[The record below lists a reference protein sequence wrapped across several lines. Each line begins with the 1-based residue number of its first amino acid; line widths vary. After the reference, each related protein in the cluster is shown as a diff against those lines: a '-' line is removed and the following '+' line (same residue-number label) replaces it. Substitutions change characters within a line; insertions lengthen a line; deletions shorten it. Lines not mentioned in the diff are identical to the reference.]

1 MQADFAIE
9 KGAKVADVI
18 TGFEGI
24 VTGRVDY
31 ITGCNQYLV
40 QPKQKADGNFIEAKW
55 FDEHRLTVN
64 EYDTPVTLPKAKRD
78 GADVSAPNK

>member
-1 MQADFAIE
+1 MQAYFTIE

-31 ITGCNQYLV
+31 IPGCNQYLV
-40 QPKQKADGNFIEAKW
+40 QPKQKADGNFVEAKW

-64 EYDTPVTLPKAKRD
+64 QHDDPVTLPSGKRD
-78 GADVSAPNK
+78 GADAAAPTK